1 MVEAPALADAA
12 DGVDGA
18 PENAERRQDKQQCRF
33 VVWEVGQKV
42 GSDHA
47 GPDQQVSTGQRA
59 VTEVEYVRYLVVH
72 YSRKQKRPHSLL
84 LTE

>member
-1 MVEAPALADAA
+1 MSIGVEEEEEDHRNCHQVHIDTKQDACMVEAPALADAA

-47 GPDQQVSTGQRA
+47 GPDQ
-59 VTEVEYVRYLVVH
+59 
-72 YSRKQKRPHSLL
+72 
-84 LTE
+84 